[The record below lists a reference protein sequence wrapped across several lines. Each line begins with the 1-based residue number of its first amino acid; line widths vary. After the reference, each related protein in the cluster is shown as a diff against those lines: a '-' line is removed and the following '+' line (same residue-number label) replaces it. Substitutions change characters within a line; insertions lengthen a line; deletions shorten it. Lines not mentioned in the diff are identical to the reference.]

1 MQHLSASR
9 RQILVVG
16 KRTRFTSC
24 DAFLPPRNLLA
35 SATSETFRRMT
46 LAEYYAK
53 WGSRISQESERLFV
67 DEFLFPIVG
76 SKIGEIEPQYVFIDR
91 TGKARRI
98 DFAHHGNGAKIALE
112 VNGETYHA
120 EGIIPNEM
128 FDDNLFRQNEIL
140 RKGYKL
146 IRFSYSQLQSPAW
159 RQLVMDSLR
168 DFIAEHAPS
177 LLSEYT
183 LAPNRIQLEALD
195 SLQHAREIRGWS
207 KGVVVMP
214 TGTGKTILSALD
226 AKRMGGRVLFL
237 VHRLDILA
245 QSLDAYRKVWG
256 NLNEGLLTGIETYN
270 EQDCQVLF
278 ASKDTLRQPEVLA
291 EYPPDYF
298 DYLVVDEVHHGQSP
312 SYQGILM
319 HFRPRFMLGMT
330 ATPDRTDRKDIFEL
344 FDYNKAYE
352 IPLSEVIERGH
363 LVPFTYIGLTDDIDY
378 TKVRFQNNR
387 YRVDDLERC
396 LIIPE
401 RNKAILGAYLD
412 PAKGAGDKAVGFCV
426 SIAHADRMA
435 EYFVEQGVAAAAVYS
450 GKPDR
455 DAVIARFRNDELQI
469 VFTVDLFNEGMDFP
483 NVRVLL
489 FLRPTESKTVFL
501 QQLGRG
507 LRLCSGKDRVRVL
520 DFIGNYKRAN
530 QIRKYLSKH
539 SNVEIGTDENGRRT
553 KKVVYEYSTGC
564 EVIFDEKVEE
574 ILNHQDAR
582 ELAVDKDDLKEAY
595 FALAETLQR
604 KPTKQDLDGTEYP
617 SRHYVQTWGTWRNF
631 LQDAGEYTEASYHY
645 PQGTHLGHI
654 LSILWFFGLPSRE
667 GTHLDDKYI
676 RMRGQL
682 ERNTER
688 LAAYQR
694 QLKYKIQGAME
705 LGILEDERNSSSGQ
719 PFTPSLTAAGIELR
733 RILEP
738 DLRAVDLRF
747 PFEGDVPSSRMANDE
762 EFYNNLIHTAAGRSA
777 EAKAAILSVFLRMHA
792 VQQMLAFLY
801 HIVRA
806 KTAEKNTVYSQ
817 FFQSPFVKRFCE
829 QEGIEE
835 ATLEAAKRRCPFL
848 LNILAACGVVALERS
863 RVTILR
869 LLLMPCLIR
878 ANSREDEAKVNLRLA
893 AVENAWPTDA
903 EKVQAEDLSI
913 LRELFGATFLTPQYH
928 LTPLDI
934 HRT

>member
-1 MQHLSASR
+1 
-9 RQILVVG
+9 
-16 KRTRFTSC
+16 
-24 DAFLPPRNLLA
+24 
-35 SATSETFRRMT
+35 MT
-46 LAEYYAK
+46 LTEYYAK
-53 WGSRISQESERLFV
+53 WGSRISQDSERLFV

-76 SKIGEIEPQYVFIDR
+76 SRIGEIEPQYVFIDR

-98 DFAHHGNGAKIALE
+98 DFAHHGNGVKFALE

-140 RKGYKL
+140 RKGYGL
-146 IRFSYSQLQSPAW
+146 IRFSYSHLQSPAW

-168 DFIAEHAPS
+168 DFIADHAPS

-183 LAPNRIQLEALD
+183 LAPNQVQVEALD
-195 SLQHAREIRGWS
+195 SLQHARDVRGWS
-207 KGVVVMP
+207 KGLVVMP

-226 AKRMGGRVLFL
+226 AQRMGGRVLFL

-245 QSLDAYRKVWG
+245 QSMDAYRKVWG
-256 NLNEGLLTGIETYN
+256 KLNEGLLTGVETYN
-270 EQDCQVLF
+270 ERDCQVLF

-291 EYPPDYF
+291 SYAPDFF

-312 SYQGILM
+312 SYQGILR

-352 IPLSEVIERGH
+352 IPLSEVVERGY
-363 LVPFTYIGLTDDIDY
+363 LVPFTYIGLTDDVDY
-378 TKVRFQNNR
+378 TKIRYQNNR
-387 YRVDDLERC
+387 YRVDDLERQ

-401 RNKAILGAYLD
+401 RNKAILDAYLE
-412 PAKGAGDKAVGFCV
+412 PAKGAGDKAIGFCV
-426 SIAHADRMA
+426 SIAHANRMA
-435 EYFVEQGVAAAAVYS
+435 EYFIEHGVAAAAVYS

-455 DAVIARFRNDELQI
+455 DEVITRFRNDELQI

-483 NVRVLL
+483 NIRVLL
-489 FLRPTESKTVFL
+489 FLRPTESKTIFL

-507 LRLCSGKDRVRVL
+507 LRLCSGKDRLRVL

-530 QIRKYLSKH
+530 QIRKYLSKN
-539 SNVEIGTDENGRRT
+539 SKVEIGSDENGRRT

-564 EVIFDEKVEE
+564 EVVFDQNVEE
-574 ILNHQDAR
+574 ILNRQDAS
-582 ELAVDKDDLKEAY
+582 ELEVDRDDLKEAY

-604 KPTKQDLDGTEYP
+604 KPTKQELDGTVYP
-617 SRHYVQTWGTWRNF
+617 SRYYVQAWFTWRNF
-631 LQDAGEYTEASYHY
+631 LLDVGEYTEASYHY

-654 LSILWFFGLPSRE
+654 LSILWYFGLPTRE

-682 ERNTER
+682 DKENDR

-705 LGILEDERNSSSGQ
+705 LGILEDERNSSPDQ
-719 PFTPSLTAAGIELR
+719 PFTPTLTAAGIELR

-738 DLRAVDLRF
+738 DLKTIDLRF
-747 PFEGDVPSSRMANDE
+747 PFDGDVPSSRMANDE
-762 EFYNNLIHTAAGRSA
+762 EFYNNLILTAARRSP
-777 EAKAAILSVFLRMHA
+777 EAKAAIWSVFLGMQA
-792 VQQMLAFLY
+792 VQQMLAYLY

-806 KTAEKNTVYSQ
+806 KTVEKRTVYSQ
-817 FFQSPFVKRFCE
+817 FFESPFVKRFCE

-835 ATLEAAKRRCPFL
+835 ATLEAARRRCPFL
-848 LNILAACGVVALERS
+848 LNILAACGVVELERS
-863 RVTILR
+863 TVTILK
-869 LLLMPCLIR
+869 LLLMPSLVR
-878 ANSREDEAKVNLRLA
+878 ANSREDEAVLNLRLNA
-893 AVENAWPTDA
+893 IQNAWPADA
-903 EKVQAEDLSI
+903 GMLESEDLII
-913 LRELFGATFLTPQYH
+913 LRELFGAQFLMPEYH
-928 LTPLDI
+928 LAKLDI
-934 HRT
+934 YRI

>member
-1 MQHLSASR
+1 
-9 RQILVVG
+9 
-16 KRTRFTSC
+16 
-24 DAFLPPRNLLA
+24 
-35 SATSETFRRMT
+35 MT
-46 LAEYYAK
+46 LTEYYAK
-53 WGSRISQESERLFV
+53 WGSRISQDSERLFV
-67 DEFLFPIVG
+67 DDFLFPIVG
-76 SKIGEIEPQYVFIDR
+76 PKIGEIEPQYVFIDR

-98 DFAHHGNGAKIALE
+98 DFAHHGNGVKIALE

-140 RKGYKL
+140 RKGYGL
-146 IRFSYSQLQSPAW
+146 IRFSYSHLQSPAW

-168 DFIAEHAPS
+168 DFIADHAPS

-183 LAPNRIQLEALD
+183 LAPNQVQVEALD
-195 SLQHAREIRGWS
+195 SLQHARDVRGWS

-226 AKRMGGRVLFL
+226 AQRMGGRVLFL

-245 QSLDAYRKVWG
+245 QSMDAYRKVWG
-256 NLNEGLLTGIETYN
+256 KLNEGLLTGVETYN
-270 EQDCQVLF
+270 ERDCQVLF

-291 EYPPDYF
+291 RYAPDYF

-312 SYQGILM
+312 SYQEILR

-344 FDYNKAYE
+344 FDYNKVYE
-352 IPLSEVIERGH
+352 IPLSEVIERGY

-378 TKVRFQNNR
+378 TRIRFQNNR
-387 YRVDDLERC
+387 YRVDDLERQ

-401 RNKAILGAYLD
+401 RNKAILDAYLD
-412 PAKGAGDKAVGFCV
+412 PTKGAGDKAIGFCV

-435 EYFVEQGVAAAAVYS
+435 EYFSEQGVAAAAVYS

-455 DAVIARFRNDELQI
+455 DEIIARFRNDELQI

-530 QIRKYLSKH
+530 QIRKYLSKK
-539 SNVEIGTDENGRRT
+539 SKVEIGSDQNGRRT

-564 EVIFDEKVEE
+564 EVVFDEIVEE
-574 ILNHQDAR
+574 ILNRQDAS
-582 ELAVDKDDLKEAY
+582 ELEVDRDDLKESY

-604 KPTKQDLDGTEYP
+604 KPTKQDLDENEYP
-617 SRHYVQTWGTWRNF
+617 SRYYVQAWGTWRNF
-631 LQDAGEYTEASYHY
+631 LQDVGEYTEASYHY
-645 PQGTHLGHI
+645 PQGTHIGHI
-654 LSILWFFGLPSRE
+654 LSILWCFGLPSRE

-682 ERNTER
+682 EKENER

-705 LGILEDERNSSSGQ
+705 LGILEDERNSSPDQ

-738 DLRAVDLRF
+738 DLRTIDLQF
-747 PFEGDVPSSRMANDE
+747 PFDGEVPSSRMANDE
-762 EFYNNLIHTAAGRSA
+762 EYYNNLILTAAGRSP
-777 EAKAAILSVFLRMHA
+777 EAKAAICSVFLRMHA
-792 VQQMLAFLY
+792 VQQMLAYLY

-806 KTAEKNTVYSQ
+806 KTVEKSVVYSQ

-835 ATLEAAKRRCPFL
+835 ATIEAAKRRCPFL
-848 LNILAACGVVALERS
+848 LNILAACGVVELERS
-863 RVTILR
+863 TVTILK
-869 LLLMPCLIR
+869 LLLMPSLVQ
-878 ANSREDEAKVNLRLA
+878 ANSREDEAVVHLRLA
-893 AVENAWPTDA
+893 AIQNAWPADDG
-903 EKVQAEDLSI
+903 KLNSEDLSI
-913 LRELFGATFLTPQYH
+913 LRELFGAHFLTPKYH
-928 LTPLDI
+928 LATLDI
-934 HRT
+934 YRI